1 MLKRKLKTR
10 RFSKRL
16 KLQGLTRR
24 IEQALIVR
32 RANLPYPP
40 SMSQAMIVTKG
51 TKKIMTLLTLVL

>member
-1 MLKRKLKTR
+1 MLIKQLKNIWSGMLKRKLKTR

-40 SMSQAMIVTKG
+40 SMS
-51 TKKIMTLLTLVL
+51 